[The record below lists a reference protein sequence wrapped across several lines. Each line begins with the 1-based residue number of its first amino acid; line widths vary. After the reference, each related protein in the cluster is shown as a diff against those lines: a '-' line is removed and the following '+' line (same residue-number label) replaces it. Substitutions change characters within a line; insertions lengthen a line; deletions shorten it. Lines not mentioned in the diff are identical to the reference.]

1 MSVQPAP
8 SSILPPPASP
18 GRFVRVE
25 YQDFR
30 NVADHREFRL
40 RVSGPDGSTEQLFR
54 IASAAFGA
62 GRVRLQDG
70 PDVCYQRLL
79 RSVAAG
85 EPAGLDVITID
96 DLELAAYREAHT
108 PVKKR
113 RPRPASSEP
122 IPAFVPRPPARTPIP
137 RLPVAAVVVSASKP
151 ALQQG
156 QRVSHAVFGV
166 GVTTA
171 SDHGHTV
178 VSFDLDGSKTFVTR
192 LVKLDVL
199 SAPHTWETSP
209 RGANRPRR
217 ITPVPGGTGSST

>member
-8 SSILPPPASP
+8 SSIVPPSASP
-18 GRFVRVE
+18 SRFVRVE

-30 NVADHREFRL
+30 NLADHREYRL
-40 RVSGPDGSTEQLFR
+40 RVSGPDGSTEQRVR
-54 IASAAFGA
+54 IASAAFGT

-85 EPAGLDVITID
+85 ENPGPEVITID

-113 RPRPASSEP
+113 RPRPVSAEP
-122 IPAFVPRPPARTPIP
+122 MPAFVPRPPARTPIP
-137 RLPVAAVVVSASKP
+137 RLPVAAVAPSDAKP
-151 ALQQG
+151 ALQEG

-178 VSFDLDGSKTFVTR
+178 VSFDQDGAKTFVTR

-209 RGANRPRR
+209 RGANRLRR
-217 ITPVPGGTGSST
+217 MTPGPGGAGAPT

>member
-1 MSVQPAP
+1 MSVQPAL
-8 SSILPPPASP
+8 SSIAPPPASP

-25 YQDFR
+25 YQGFR
-30 NVADHREFRL
+30 NVAEHREYRL
-40 RVSGPDGSTEQLFR
+40 RVTGPGGSTEQLFR
-54 IASAAFGA
+54 IAIAAFGA

-70 PDVCYQRLL
+70 PDVCYQKLL
-79 RSVAAG
+79 RSVALG
-85 EPAGLDVITID
+85 EPASPDVTTID
-96 DLELAAYREAHT
+96 DLELASYREAHT

-122 IPAFVPRPPARTPIP
+122 LPAFVPRPPARTPIP
-137 RLPVAAVVVSASKP
+137 RLPVAPVVVSDGEP

-156 QRVSHAVFGV
+156 QRVSHSVFGV

-178 VSFDLDGSKTFVTR
+178 VSFDKDGARTFVTR

-209 RGANRPRR
+209 RGANRLRR
-217 ITPVPGGTGSST
+217 TTTGSGGAGSAT